1 MRSQITIIADAVF
14 RARFGAAVAAVALL
28 SGCASQET
36 PAQPPAPASNDFAPA
51 PGKAPD
57 SGPASEVAPEALTG
71 AASDGTDLAACR
83 DAECEVEVVPG
94 DRLKIAHK
102 FGVNAISVKSLGT
115 EEIMLGLEGSSG
127 SLRVAGNVVST
138 TSSCSNGRCRDQGV
152 LSLTTDRPGRI
163 NAIQLR
169 LAKASQ
175 TRAILVL
182 KPL

>member
-1 MRSQITIIADAVF
+1 MGSQFITLAEAVF

-28 SGCASQET
+28 SGCVSQET
-36 PAQPPAPASNDFAPA
+36 PAQQPAPALNELAPA
-51 PGKAPD
+51 PEKAPD
-57 SGPASEVAPEALTG
+57 PGPASEVAPEALTG
-71 AASDGTDLAACR
+71 AASDGTDLAACK

-94 DRLKIAHK
+94 DRLKIAHR
-102 FGVNAISVKSLGT
+102 FGVNAIRVKSLDT
-115 EEIMLGLEGSSG
+115 DEIMLGLEGSSG

-169 LAKASQ
+169 LAKANQ

-182 KPL
+182 QPL